1 MLTSQEIQ
9 PNLLQWNRFKSTI
22 FDYKFYFRFQVII
35 QTNKLGVFRL
45 GNERLKES
53 LEYIDKALEKSPNAV
68 VVIGYKAAILGFLES
83 DDAKEVLDQY
93 LKARPNLKT
102 REDYKTLFIPNTN
115 LVEKMIEGLIK
126 AGWEP
131 KN

>member
-1 MLTSQEIQ
+1 MLWHLRLI
-9 PNLLQWNRFKSTI
+9 NLLLELFTDAKFSFRERLKLSP
-22 FDYKFYFRFQVII
+22 FDNELSWTYAGLALAC
-35 QTNKLGVFRL
+35 LGL

-102 REDYKTLFIPNTN
+102 REDYKNSIYPEYKFSR
-115 LVEKMIEGLIK
+115 
-126 AGWEP
+126 
-131 KN
+131 KND